1 MNKKIGI
8 TIGCLLLLGL
18 GAFLFWGK
26 KKTTPLSPQEFL
38 QFQPA
43 TPASPLVLP
52 PASLDSIK
60 TCVKSLEPQDL
71 EKELFARL
79 DAPEPKLVWKIWHV
93 KGEGEKQ
100 YRLRLSNEPSEK
112 GPEALVLKI
121 FAVDA
126 EGLPDLI
133 ETELENPLA
142 SLSEFLENK
151 QILLQVESMD
161 YVGKNGTTLHLERE
175 DGKAVEIE
183 FLSAKGRLACSGK
196 TELSCHCFA
205 AKTPPAVDDEELPAD
220 HPDRAGDGNTAPVEE
235 ESVPTENLG
244 E

>member
-18 GAFLFWGK
+18 GALFFGQR
-26 KKTTPLSPQEFL
+26 KKTSPLSPQEFL

-43 TPASPLVLP
+43 SPATPLVLP
-52 PASLDSIK
+52 AESMESIK
-60 TCVKSLEPQDL
+60 SCVKALETQDL

-79 DAPEPKLVWKIWHV
+79 ANPEPKLVWKIWHV

-100 YRLRLSNEPSEK
+100 YRIRLSNEPSEK

-121 FAVDA
+121 FTVDS
-126 EGLPDLI
+126 EELPDLK
-133 ETELENPLA
+133 ETDLENPLGT
-142 SLSEFLENK
+142 LSDFMADK
-151 QILLQVESMD
+151 HILFQVESMD

-183 FLSAKGRLACSGK
+183 FLSPKGRLACSGK
-196 TELSCHCFA
+196 SELSCHCFA
-205 AKTPPAVDDEELPAD
+205 PKTPPAVDDEDLPED
-220 HPDRAGDGNTAPVEE
+220 HPDRAGEAPAPPTD
-235 ESVPTENLG
+235 ESIVPTENPG